1 MRELRNNTKTHLESL
16 GVPVFSTKI
25 NPSQLKNL
33 PCVIVYN
40 DKMNIQNDIPNCLG
54 VGGPVDVS
62 LNIDVVMA
70 YSGNFAD
77 QLDMLVEQVINLI
90 SNPLYLANN
99 WNNLDNISVAYQY
112 VSEFETPLAIATV
125 NLSGTK
131 FK

>member
-16 GVPVFSTKI
+16 GIPVHSSKI
-25 NPSQLKNL
+25 SPTQLKNL
-33 PCVIVYN
+33 PVIVLYN

-54 VGGPVDVS
+54 VGGPVNVS
-62 LNIDVVMA
+62 LNIDVVIS

-77 QLDMLVEQVINLI
+77 QLDMLVEQVIDSI
-90 SNPLYLANN
+90 SDPLYLANN

-112 VSEFETPLAIATV
+112 VSEFEVPLAIATI